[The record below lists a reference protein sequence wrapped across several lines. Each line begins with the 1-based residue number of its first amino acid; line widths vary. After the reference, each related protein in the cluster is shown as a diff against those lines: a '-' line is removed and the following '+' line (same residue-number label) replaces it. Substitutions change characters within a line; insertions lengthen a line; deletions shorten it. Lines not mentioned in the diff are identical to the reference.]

1 MESDIKVR
9 KMSKQQLLELF
20 QATADKVLAIN
31 SLHEEIESLKKLLQE
46 SQAEIEGDEGLL
58 PKAKEAGAEIEEKLS
73 SVREAFDEICED
85 TEDENSIKTQL
96 EELVTVFEKK
106 QEEIDGFRKKLF
118 GEQIANS
125 KTGVK
130 EKVPG
135 FSEELDTFYK
145 KQKEK
150 YDQLYSQIEQE
161 LLSGATTA
169 NLSKAFADKVTE
181 YHKESLYWSI
191 GFIALLFVVLTYYG
205 FATFS
210 AEEAKTLSDVF
221 RHLAFRAP
229 FIAFVIWLGVF
240 IGNRRAESK
249 KLEESYKHKEV
260 MARSFSGYKKTLE
273 DIDDDDG
280 ELLKAHMENL
290 LIALKDNSS
299 DFLSTSGE
307 NHPMAEILTMP
318 LFSTKKAEETKK

>member
-1 MESDIKVR
+1 MEPDVKVR
-9 KMSKQQLLELF
+9 KMSKLQLLELF
-20 QATADKVLAIN
+20 QVTADKVQAIN

-46 SQAEIEGDEGLL
+46 SQAEIGGDEGLL
-58 PKAKEAGAEIEEKLS
+58 PKAKEAGSEIEEKLS
-73 SVREAFDEICED
+73 SVRAAFDEICED
-85 TEDENSIKTQL
+85 TEDESSIKTQL
-96 EELVTVFEKK
+96 EELVTAFEKK

-118 GEQIANS
+118 GEQITNS

-135 FSEELDTFYK
+135 LSEELDAFYK

-181 YHKESLYWSI
+181 YHKESRYWSI
-191 GFIALLFVVLTYYG
+191 GFIALLVVVLIYYG

-221 RHLAFRAP
+221 RHLAFRVP

-240 IGNRRAESK
+240 MGNRRAESK

-260 MARSFSGYKKTLE
+260 MARSFSGYRKTLE

-290 LIALKDNSS
+290 LVALKDNSS

-307 NHPMAEILTMP
+307 KHPIVEILTTP
-318 LFSTKKAEETKK
+318 IFPTKKVEEAKR